1 MAKIKKKRTF
11 RLDVFA
17 IISLLIIGIYCFSL
31 LFMLGWGILSSF
43 KHQMDFINNIFGL
56 PQSTSVNS
64 NFGWRF
70 DNYLTAFE
78 IFKVSTMSKTYYLE
92 ELFLNS
98 FIYSV
103 SQSFF
108 HVGTCLMTGYACAK
122 YRFRLNKL
130 IYTTAIIV
138 MLIPIVGNLPSE
150 MQFAKFFFG
159 GVGDINLL
167 ELCIMKCQ
175 YTGVYFLVFYST
187 YKSISWTY
195 AEAAQL
201 DGAGHFSIFWKIML
215 PLGKSTISAVFILL
229 FIQYWNDYY
238 TPMIFWPQRP
248 TIAYALYWFQRGNRA
263 SSKPILMSVSFLAT
277 LPVLIVFIIFR
288 DKIMG
293 NLTMGGLK
301 G

>member
-1 MAKIKKKRTF
+1 MAKVKKNKTYK
-11 RLDVFA
+11 LDGFA
-17 IISLLIIGIYCFSL
+17 IISLLIIGVYCFL
-31 LFMLGWGILSSF
+31 MLFLLGWGFLTSL
-43 KHQMDFINNIFGL
+43 KHQMDFTNNIFGL
-56 PQSTSVNS
+56 PQSTSVNK
-64 NFGWRF
+64 NFGWHF
-70 DNYLTAFE
+70 DNYITAFN
-78 IFKVSTMSKTYYLE
+78 IFKVTKMMKTYYLE

-98 FIYSV
+98 LLYAL

-108 HVGTCLMTGYACAK
+108 HVATCLMTGYACAK
-122 YRFRLNKL
+122 YRFKLNKV

-150 MQFAKFFFG
+150 MQLAKFFFG
-159 GVGDINLL
+159 GVNHINLL

-175 YTGVYFLVFYST
+175 YTGMYFLVFYST

-201 DGAGHFSIFWKIML
+201 DGAGHFQIFFQIML
-215 PLGKSTISAVFILL
+215 PLGKSAISAVFVLL
-229 FIQYWNDYY
+229 FINYWNDYY
-238 TPMIFWPQRP
+238 TPMIFWPQNP
-248 TIAYALYWFQRGNRA
+248 TVAYALYWFQKGNRA
-263 SSKPILMSVSFLAT
+263 SSKPVLMAVSFLAT

-288 DKIMG
+288 NKIMG